1 MENEYEIKCLYGL
14 ANKLVSRFDTQP
26 NVVCIGAYN
35 HGKSSLLNA
44 LTKSYDNT
52 LFKVADKRETTQ
64 NKSYEFDGVVYTDTP
79 GLNATSEDDSMAL
92 DAVINS
98 DVNIFVHSQL
108 DGELGEKEMEYLQ
121 NLVSKNCTSQM
132 LIDKTIFVMNHIE
145 TLADHEVQKAKER
158 FIQQIKEA
166 FGFKPIL
173 LTAKT
178 TSYTKGMLENKA
190 VLTKQ
195 SGIEEI
201 KDQISNLCKDEV
213 VKDRRK
219 KRLSLVYDE
228 IIDLLQR
235 KLGDNAKA
243 INDEKAKNGLVTSEL
258 NQMLQGINNIKSRL
272 RSY

>member
-1 MENEYEIKCLYGL
+1 LENEYEIKCLYEL
-14 ANKLVSRFDTQP
+14 ANRLVYGFDTQP

-64 NKSYEFDGVVYTDTP
+64 NKCHEFDGVIYTDTP

-108 DGELGEKEMEYLQ
+108 DGELGKKEMEYLQ
-121 NLVSKNCTSQM
+121 NLASKHCTSQM

-145 TLADHEVQKAKER
+145 TLCDHEVQKAKQR

-190 VLTKQ
+190 ILAKQ
-195 SGIEEI
+195 SGIKEI
-201 KDQISNLCKDEV
+201 KDQISNLCKDEII
-213 VKDRRK
+213 KYRRK
-219 KRLSLVYDE
+219 KRLSLVYSE
-228 IIDLLQR
+228 IINLLQQ
-235 KLGDNAKA
+235 KIEETAKA
-243 INDEKAKNGLVTSEL
+243 IDDEKARSQKIWSEI
-258 NQMLQGINNIKSRL
+258 NQMIQNINSIKSKN
-272 RSY
+272 

>member
-1 MENEYEIKCLYGL
+1 M
-14 ANKLVSRFDTQP
+14 FDAQP
-26 NVVCIGAYN
+26 HVVCIGAYN

-64 NKSYEFDGVVYTDTP
+64 NKSHEFEGIVYIDTP
-79 GLNATSEDDSMAL
+79 GLNATSEDDSIAL

-98 DVNIFVHSQL
+98 DINIFVHSQL

-121 NLVSKNCTSQM
+121 NLVSKHCTSQM

-145 TLADHEVQKAKER
+145 TLSDFDVQNAKQR

-166 FGFKPIL
+166 FGVNPNL

-178 TSYTKGMLENKA
+178 TSYIKGMHENKA
-190 VLTKQ
+190 VLARQ
-195 SGIEEI
+195 SGIEKI
-201 KDQISNLCKDEV
+201 KDQISKLCKDEV
-213 VKDRRK
+213 VKYRRK
-219 KRLSLVYDE
+219 KRLSLVYNE
-228 IIDLLQR
+228 IINLLQQ
-235 KLGDNAKA
+235 KLEANTKA

-258 NQMLQGINNIKSRL
+258 NQMLQGINNIKLRL